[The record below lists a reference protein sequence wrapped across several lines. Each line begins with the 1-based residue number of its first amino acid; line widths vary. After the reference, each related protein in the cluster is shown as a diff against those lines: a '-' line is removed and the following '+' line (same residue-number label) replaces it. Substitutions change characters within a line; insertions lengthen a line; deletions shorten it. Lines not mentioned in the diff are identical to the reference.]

1 MNRNTS
7 LVGRSNSSRCTLC
20 NHPDRDDIDR
30 DLALGIRSQAEIAEL
45 VRIHPS
51 AVSRHYTNHARPR
64 LAMAGDVDVGDTPV
78 GDLVAEHDR
87 LYRITLGVLAQ
98 ALARDDLRLVR
109 DMITEARKQQA
120 GMTELRK
127 AIQAGK
133 IDDPSERSIDDVQAA
148 RASFKAKLD
157 ELASNYRR
165 GPSILEMIDA
175 MEAGADQDEINRLMR
190 KASRPPESV
199 EPVEDPDPDDQAE
212 LD

>member
-1 MNRNTS
+1 MNRDTPPAR
-7 LVGRSNSSRCTLC
+7 RSNPRCTLC

-30 DLALGIRSQAEIAEL
+30 DLALGSRTQAEIAKL
-45 VRIHPS
+45 VGIHPS
-51 AVSRHYTNHARPR
+51 AVSRHYRSRAQPR
-64 LAMAGDVDVGDTPV
+64 LAMTGGVDVDDTPI
-78 GDLVAEHDR
+78 GDLVTEHDR

-109 DMITEARKQQA
+109 DMIAEARKQQA

-133 IDDPSERSIDDVQAA
+133 IHDASGPSIDDVQAA